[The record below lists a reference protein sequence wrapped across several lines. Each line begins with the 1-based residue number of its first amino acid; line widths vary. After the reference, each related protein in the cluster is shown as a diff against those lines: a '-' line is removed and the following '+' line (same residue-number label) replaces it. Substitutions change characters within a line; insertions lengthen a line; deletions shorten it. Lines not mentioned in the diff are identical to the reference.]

1 MRLNALL
8 LLGLV
13 ASCLLLVR
21 TAYESRR
28 LYAELD
34 HARAEQG
41 KLDAEYKRLEAEA
54 QAQGTNMRVD
64 RVARAQLRMAPPVRT
79 EIVDD
84 TVAGAAASAPDTGAS
99 R

>member
-1 MRLNALL
+1 MMRLNALL

-13 ASCLLLVR
+13 ASSLLLVR

-28 LYAELD
+28 IYAELD
-34 HARAEQG
+34 QARGEQG

-64 RVARAQLRMAPPVRT
+64 RVARAQLKMAPPLRT

-84 TVAGAAASAPDTGAS
+84 PAAAAAAAAAGAAP
-99 R
+99 